1 MVPAPPRITAMATP
15 VFLVARFAVLPSLLG
30 YKIAKRLI
38 DLILTIF
45 GLIAIWPLLALVA
58 LAIKLDTRGP
68 VFFVQTR
75 VGKDGRTFGMVK
87 FRSMVVSAENLL
99 AGLAGDRDGICFKS
113 KDDPRITRVGRFL
126 RRTSLDELP
135 QLWNVL
141 KGEMSLVGPRPA
153 LPREVAA
160 YPAPARERLAAL
172 PGITGE
178 WQVSGRA
185 DISFDDMIALDVDY
199 VRHPSLRRDIGILFR
214 TVRVVAEG
222 RGAY

>member
-1 MVPAPPRITAMATP
+1 MAHTD
-15 VFLVARFAVLPSLLG
+15 VLASSIAVSGWGFYRL
-30 YKIAKRLI
+30 AKRGM
-38 DLILTIF
+38 DLALTTL
-45 GLIAIWPLLALVA
+45 GLLAIWPLLALVA

-75 VGKDGRTFGMVK
+75 VGKDGQTFGMVK
-87 FRSMVVSAENLL
+87 FRSMVVNAESLL
-99 AGLAGDRDGICFKS
+99 AGLSGDRDGLCFKA
-113 KDDPRITRVGRFL
+113 KDDPRITRVGRLL

-153 LPREVAA
+153 LPAEVAA
-160 YPAPARERLAAL
+160 YPAPARARLAAL
-172 PGITGE
+172 PGITGL

-199 VRHPSLRRDIGILFR
+199 VRHPSLLRDFGILLR
-214 TVRVVAEG
+214 TVRVVLDG

>member
-1 MVPAPPRITAMATP
+1 MAHTNVLASP
-15 VFLVARFAVLPSLLG
+15 IAVSGWGFYRL
-30 YKIAKRLI
+30 AKRGM
-38 DLILTIF
+38 DLALTTL
-45 GLIAIWPLLALVA
+45 GLLAIWPLLALVA

-75 VGKDGRTFGMVK
+75 VGKDGQTFGMVK
-87 FRSMVVSAENLL
+87 FRSMVANAESLL
-99 AGLAGDRDGICFKS
+99 AGLSGDRDGLCFKA
-113 KDDPRITRVGRFL
+113 KDDPRITRVGRLL

-153 LPREVAA
+153 LPAEVAA

-172 PGITGE
+172 PGITGL

-199 VRHPSLRRDIGILFR
+199 VRHPSLLRDFGILLR
-214 TVRVVAEG
+214 TVRVVLDG

>member
-1 MVPAPPRITAMATP
+1 MAHIDVLLAPR
-15 VFLVARFAVLPSLLG
+15 AVLGRASV
-30 YKIAKRLI
+30 YRIAKRCM
-38 DLILTIF
+38 DLGLTAM
-45 GLIAIWPLLALVA
+45 GLLAIWPLLAFVA
-58 LAIKLDTRGP
+58 ITIKLDTRGP

-87 FRSMVVSAENLL
+87 FRSMVVNAESLL
-99 AGLAGDRDGICFKS
+99 AGLSGDRDGLCFKA

-153 LPREVAA
+153 LPAEVAA

-199 VRHPSLRRDIGILFR
+199 VRHPSLRRDFGILLR
-214 TVRVVAEG
+214 TVRVVLEG

>member
-1 MVPAPPRITAMATP
+1 MALADILIAPSQGYGR
-15 VFLVARFAVLPSLLG
+15 ARAYHLAKRGMDLGLTLLGLLAVL
-30 YKIAKRLI
+30 
-38 DLILTIF
+38 
-45 GLIAIWPLLALVA
+45 PLLALVA
-58 LAIKLDTRGP
+58 VAIKLDTRGP

-87 FRSMVVSAENLL
+87 FRSMVVNAETLL
-99 AGLAGDRDGICFKS
+99 SGLAGDRDGLCFKA
-113 KDDPRITRVGRFL
+113 KDDPRITRVGRIL

-141 KGEMSLVGPRPA
+141 RGEMSLVGPRPA
-153 LPREVAA
+153 LPAEVAA
-160 YPAPARERLAAL
+160 YPAHARERLAVL
-172 PGITGE
+172 PGITGL

-199 VRHPSLRRDIGILFR
+199 VRHPSLRRDLGILLR
-214 TVRVVAEG
+214 TVRVVLDG

>member
-1 MVPAPPRITAMATP
+1 MATA
-15 VFLVARFAVLPSLLG
+15 VFLVAPFAVLPSILG
-30 YKIAKRLI
+30 YRSAKRVM
-38 DLILTIF
+38 DVALTLF
-45 GLIAIWPLLALVA
+45 GLVAILPLLAVVA
-58 LAIKLDTRGP
+58 IAIKLDTRGP

-87 FRSMVVSAENLL
+87 FRSMVVNAESLL
-99 AGLAGDRDGICFKS
+99 AGLAGDRDGLCFKS
-113 KDDPRITRVGRFL
+113 KDDPRITRVGRIL

-153 LPREVAA
+153 LPGEVAA
-160 YPAPARERLAAL
+160 YPAPALERLVAL
-172 PGITGE
+172 PGITGA

-199 VRHPSLRRDIGILFR
+199 VRHSSLRRDMGILFR
-214 TVRVVAEG
+214 TVRVVLDG